1 MKDLIYIIL
10 FVILILI
17 VIILF
22 MYNKLVRLQNRVKR
36 SQSNIEVCLNKR
48 FELIPNIIE
57 CVKGYSK
64 YEKSTLEVI
73 TSLRNDYNSQKNLS
87 LKKASQMNTELN
99 KYLAIVEN
107 YPDLKAN
114 SEFMNLQ
121 HNLRSIE
128 DELQR
133 IRHIYNDDVTRYNT
147 TIESVPSNIVA
158 SLFAFRQAELF
169 QLDDAK
175 KENIKVEM

>member
-64 YEKSTLEVI
+64 YEKSTLEEI
-73 TSLRNDYNSQKNLS
+73 TSLRNDYNSQ
-87 LKKASQMNTELN
+87 
-99 KYLAIVEN
+99 
-107 YPDLKAN
+107 
-114 SEFMNLQ
+114 
-121 HNLRSIE
+121 
-128 DELQR
+128 
-133 IRHIYNDDVTRYNT
+133 
-147 TIESVPSNIVA
+147 NIA
-158 SLFAFRQAELF
+158 CYRGG
-169 QLDDAK
+169 
-175 KENIKVEM
+175 

>member
-1 MKDLIYIIL
+1 
-10 FVILILI
+10 
-17 VIILF
+17 
-22 MYNKLVRLQNRVKR
+22 
-36 SQSNIEVCLNKR
+36 
-48 FELIPNIIE
+48 
-57 CVKGYSK
+57 
-64 YEKSTLEVI
+64 
-73 TSLRNDYNSQKNLS
+73 
-87 LKKASQMNTELN
+87 MNTELN

>member
-1 MKDLIYIIL
+1 MENLIYIIL

-17 VIILF
+17 LIILS
-22 MYNKLVRLQNRVKR
+22 MYNKLVRLQNKVKR

-48 FELIPNIIE
+48 FNLIPNIVE
-57 CVKGYSK
+57 CVKGYTK
-64 YEKSTLEVI
+64 YEGNTLEEI
-73 TSLRNDYNSQKNLS
+73 TSLRNNFNSQKNMS

-114 SEFMNLQ
+114 SEFMSLQ
-121 HNLRSIE
+121 NKLSSIE

-158 SLFAFRQAELF
+158 AMFAFKQAELF
-169 QLDDAK
+169 QIDEDK
-175 KENIKVEM
+175 KENIKVKI

>member
-1 MKDLIYIIL
+1 MENLIYITL
-10 FVILILI
+10 FVLLII
-17 VIILF
+17 IMIILV
-22 MYNKLVRLQNRVKR
+22 MYNKLVKLQNRVKR

-48 FELIPNIIE
+48 FELIPNIVE

-64 YEKSTLEVI
+64 YEKSTLEQI
-73 TSLRNDYNSQKNLS
+73 TSLRNDFNSQKNMS

-114 SEFMNLQ
+114 SEYMSLQ
-121 HNLRSIE
+121 NKLSTIE

-158 SLFAFRQAELF
+158 AMFAFKQAELF
-169 QLDDAK
+169 QIEENK
-175 KENIKVEM
+175 KENIKVKI